1 MENKTRTLDDLIMDS
16 DVVVA
21 QRARSSAELDQITR
35 MTKQALVEAEIDL
48 ELFFAVPN
56 SGDAILTY
64 GTTSDVAD
72 ELWDRVQDVVVS
84 VVQEIVGLGWPHIR
98 EVSWATT
105 GPIAGNRI
113 TTVAQIEPGG
123 SL

>member
-1 MENKTRTLDDLIMDS
+1 MEPLEIDDPIL
-16 DVVVA
+16 A
-21 QRARSSAELDQITR
+21 AKALATKRAKALAELDQITR

-48 ELFFAVPN
+48 ELFFTVPN

-72 ELWDRVQDVVVS
+72 ELWGRVQDAVVS